1 MRDEQEIIRTGQ
13 PLVNVEEKETL
24 PTGEFRWVSTT
35 KLPLRDRQGNI
46 VGTFGISR
54 DITERKKA
62 GEQLQ
67 HQAFYDP
74 LTDLPNRAL
83 FLDRLQHL
91 FHRARRS
98 LGNPRFAVLYL
109 DLDRFKAI
117 NDSLGHQVG
126 DEVLSATARRLERC
140 IRPGDTLARLGGDEF
155 TILLDDVRSEADA
168 TGVAE
173 RIHQEVAAP
182 LEVQGVEVFTSVS
195 VGIALSSAGYEC
207 PEDMLRDAD
216 TAMYRA
222 KMGGR
227 ARHQVFTGD
236 MHQRAVSS
244 LRLETDLRRA
254 LERREIVPFYQPVVD
269 LDTGAVVG
277 FEALARWR
285 HPSRGLLLPD
295 LFIPV
300 AEETG
305 LVVELGEW
313 MLAEAC
319 RQAREWQRRH
329 PLWSKLGISVN
340 VSGRQISQPGLAAEV
355 ERVLGAT
362 GLDPTCLTLEI
373 TESALMHNL
382 NAGASVVQRLH
393 AMSVGLHLDDFG
405 TGYSSL
411 AYLHSFPVQ
420 ALKVDRSFVNR
431 MDRAAP
437 AGRDRQGDRLARP
450 RSRDGGGRRGGRDA
464 RAGRGPPRAPLRARA
479 RIPLLG
485 AAPRGPGGT
494 APHQRPSDYLIG
506 RTPAWPAPTC
516 RRSALSASRPSD
528 GGVSRRRASPR
539 RGHEVEREHQTG
551 FRIRGDVD
559 RPTDR
564 IGDGASQHETGI
576 AAQLRQGA
584 AEHDIEAG
592 LSDRAQLPRF
602 RCRDL
607 DDDVA
612 PGSRRM
618 DGQPDRGARWACRHR
633 VFEQSGDRRRQ
644 RRGRSDDAQIGGN
657 RRRADLRWL
666 SVDSATSANASAQA
680 SARRVVA
687 ALPAALARARSR
699 PPSLRSCS
707 RSSSMMAAVSAA
719 SAMVAPGAPAR
730 ARALDTP
737 CTKLL
742 MSCATAPARSLV
754 QAAALGRRGH
764 RARRSSTERGL
775 VVDVHQVVGER
786 VSNEVGASAQPQ
798 FLGQPRAVGFDA
810 LHADGQPLRDLLVRE
825 AQGQVAKHPGL
836 ARAQSV
842 EGRFGPD
849 CKG

>member
-1 MRDEQEIIRTGQ
+1 MRMKPGPKTAKDEPADAEPASDVVAQISDREDAPFLLETLMDNLLDAVYFKDRQSRFTRVNRYQAVRFGLASPALAVGRTDFDFFTDEHAVQALRDEQEIIRTGQ

-24 PTGEFRWVSTT
+24 ANGEFRWVSTT

-117 NDSLGHQVG
+117 NDSLGHPVG

-173 RIHQEVAAP
+173 RIHEEVAAP
-182 LEVQGVEVFTSVS
+182 LKVRDSEVFTSVS

-227 ARHQVFTGD
+227 ARHQVFTGE

-254 LERREIVPFYQPVVD
+254 VERREIVPFYQPVVE
-269 LDTGAVVG
+269 LDTGTVIG

-285 HPSRGLLLPD
+285 HPSRGMLPPD

-319 RQAREWQRRH
+319 RQAREWQRRY
-329 PLWSKLGISVN
+329 PRWSKLGISVN
-340 VSGRQISQPGLAAEV
+340 VSGRQLSQPGLAAAV
-355 ERVLGAT
+355 ERALDAT
-362 GLDPTCLTLEI
+362 GLDPACLTLEI
-373 TESALMHNL
+373 TETALMHNL
-382 NAGASVVQRLH
+382 TVGASVVQRLA

-431 MDRAAP
+431 MDREPHEAAIVK
-437 AGRDRQGDRLARP
+437 AIVSLAH
-450 RSRDGGGRRGGRDA
+450 D
-464 RAGRGPPRAPLRARA
+464 
-479 RIPLLG
+479 LG
-485 AAPRGPGGT
+485 IEVVAE
-494 APHQRPSDYLIG
+494 
-506 RTPAWPAPTC
+506 
-516 RRSALSASRPSD
+516 
-528 GGVSRRRASPR
+528 GV
-539 RGHEVEREHQTG
+539 
-551 FRIRGDVD
+551 
-559 RPTDR
+559 
-564 IGDGASQHETGI
+564 ET
-576 AAQLRQGA
+576 
-584 AEHDIEAG
+584 
-592 LSDRAQLPRF
+592 RAQ
-602 RCRDL
+602 
-607 DDDVA
+607 
-612 PGSRRM
+612 
-618 DGQPDRGARWACRHR
+618 
-633 VFEQSGDRRRQ
+633 
-644 RRGRSDDAQIGGN
+644 
-657 RRRADLRWL
+657 
-666 SVDSATSANASAQA
+666 
-680 SARRVVA
+680 VA
-687 ALPAALARARSR
+687 ALCALRCGWGQGFLFAEPLPADQAER
-699 PPSLRSCS
+699 
-707 RSSSMMAAVSAA
+707 
-719 SAMVAPGAPAR
+719 
-730 ARALDTP
+730 
-737 CTKLL
+737 LL
-742 MSCATAPARSLV
+742 TS
-754 QAAALGRRGH
+754 
-764 RARRSSTERGL
+764 GL
-775 VVDVHQVVGER
+775 
-786 VSNEVGASAQPQ
+786 PT
-798 FLGQPRAVGFDA
+798 L
-810 LHADGQPLRDLLVRE
+810 
-825 AQGQVAKHPGL
+825 
-836 ARAQSV
+836 
-842 EGRFGPD
+842 
-849 CKG
+849 

>member
-1 MRDEQEIIRTGQ
+1 MRLKAGPQAADGEPTRDVVAEISEGEDAPFLLATLMDNVLDAIYFKDRQSRFTRVNRYQAARFGIASPALAVGRTDFDFFTDEHAAQALRDEQEIIRTGQ

-24 PTGEFRWVSTT
+24 ANGEFRWVSTT

-83 FLDRLQHL
+83 FLDRLRHL

-117 NDSLGHQVG
+117 NDSLGHPVG

-140 IRPGDTLARLGGDEF
+140 VRPGDTLARLGGDEF
-155 TILLDDVRSEADA
+155 TVLLDDVRSEADA

-182 LEVQGVEVFTSVS
+182 LEVRGFEVFTSVS
-195 VGIALSSAGYEC
+195 VGIALSSAGYES

-227 ARHQVFTGD
+227 ARHQVFTSD

-244 LRLETDLRRA
+244 LRLENDLRHA
-254 LERREIVPFYQPVVD
+254 LERREIIPYYQPLVD

-300 AEETG
+300 AEESG

-340 VSGRQISQPGLAAEV
+340 VSGRQISQAGLAAEV

-362 GLDPTCLTLEI
+362 GLDPACLTLEI

-382 NAGASVVQRLH
+382 TAGAGVVQRLH

-431 MDRAAP
+431 MDREPHEAAIVK
-437 AGRDRQGDRLARP
+437 AIVSLAH
-450 RSRDGGGRRGGRDA
+450 D
-464 RAGRGPPRAPLRARA
+464 
-479 RIPLLG
+479 LG
-485 AAPRGPGGT
+485 MEVVAE
-494 APHQRPSDYLIG
+494 
-506 RTPAWPAPTC
+506 
-516 RRSALSASRPSD
+516 
-528 GGVSRRRASPR
+528 GV
-539 RGHEVEREHQTG
+539 E
-551 FRIRGDVD
+551 
-559 RPTDR
+559 
-564 IGDGASQHETGI
+564 
-576 AAQLRQGA
+576 
-584 AEHDIEAG
+584 
-592 LSDRAQLPRF
+592 
-602 RCRDL
+602 
-607 DDDVA
+607 
-612 PGSRRM
+612 
-618 DGQPDRGARWACRHR
+618 
-633 VFEQSGDRRRQ
+633 
-644 RRGRSDDAQIGGN
+644 
-657 RRRADLRWL
+657 
-666 SVDSATSANASAQA
+666 TSAQ
-680 SARRVVA
+680 VA
-687 ALPAALARARSR
+687 AL
-699 PPSLRSCS
+699 
-707 RSSSMMAAVSAA
+707 
-719 SAMVAPGAPAR
+719 
-730 ARALDTP
+730 RALR
-737 CTKLL
+737 C
-742 MSCATAPARSLV
+742 
-754 QAAALGRRGH
+754 RRGQGFLFS
-764 RARRSSTERGL
+764 APLPADQAERLLTSGL
-775 VVDVHQVVGER
+775 
-786 VSNEVGASAQPQ
+786 PT
-798 FLGQPRAVGFDA
+798 L
-810 LHADGQPLRDLLVRE
+810 
-825 AQGQVAKHPGL
+825 
-836 ARAQSV
+836 
-842 EGRFGPD
+842 
-849 CKG
+849 

>member
-1 MRDEQEIIRTGQ
+1 MRLKAGPKASPKTADAESAGEVGPEISEREDAPFLLETLMDNVLDAIYFKDRQSKFTRVNRYQAARFGLASPAHAVGRTDFDFFTDEHAAQALRDEQEIIRTGQ

-24 PTGEFRWVSTT
+24 ANGEFRWVSTT

-54 DITERKKA
+54 DVTERKKA

-117 NDSLGHQVG
+117 NDSLGHPVG

-140 IRPGDTLARLGGDEF
+140 LRPGDTLARLGGDEF
-155 TILLDDVRSEADA
+155 TVLLDDVRSEADA

-182 LEVQGVEVFTSVS
+182 LRVRGAEVFTSVS

-244 LRLETDLRRA
+244 LRLETDLRHA
-254 LERREIVPFYQPVVD
+254 VERREIVPFYQPIVE
-269 LDTGAVVG
+269 LDTGTVVG

-285 HPSRGLLLPD
+285 HPGQGLLQPD
-295 LFIPV
+295 LFIPA

-319 RQAREWQRRH
+319 RQACEWQRRH
-329 PLWSKLGISVN
+329 PRWAKLGISVN
-340 VSGRQISQPGLAAEV
+340 ISSRQISQPGLAAVV
-355 ERVLGAT
+355 ERALCAT
-362 GLDPTCLTLEI
+362 GLDPACLTLEI
-373 TESALMHNL
+373 TETALMHNL
-382 NAGASVVQRLH
+382 SVAASVVQRLA

-431 MDRAAP
+431 MDREPHEAAIVK
-437 AGRDRQGDRLARP
+437 AIVSLAH
-450 RSRDGGGRRGGRDA
+450 D
-464 RAGRGPPRAPLRARA
+464 
-479 RIPLLG
+479 LG
-485 AAPRGPGGT
+485 MEVVAEG
-494 APHQRPSDYLIG
+494 IE
-506 RTPAWPAPTC
+506 
-516 RRSALSASRPSD
+516 
-528 GGVSRRRASPR
+528 RRA
-539 RGHEVEREHQTG
+539 Q
-551 FRIRGDVD
+551 
-559 RPTDR
+559 
-564 IGDGASQHETGI
+564 
-576 AAQLRQGA
+576 
-584 AEHDIEAG
+584 
-592 LSDRAQLPRF
+592 
-602 RCRDL
+602 
-607 DDDVA
+607 
-612 PGSRRM
+612 
-618 DGQPDRGARWACRHR
+618 
-633 VFEQSGDRRRQ
+633 
-644 RRGRSDDAQIGGN
+644 
-657 RRRADLRWL
+657 
-666 SVDSATSANASAQA
+666 
-680 SARRVVA
+680 VA
-687 ALPAALARARSR
+687 AL
-699 PPSLRSCS
+699 
-707 RSSSMMAAVSAA
+707 
-719 SAMVAPGAPAR
+719 
-730 ARALDTP
+730 RALR
-737 CTKLL
+737 C
-742 MSCATAPARSLV
+742 
-754 QAAALGRRGH
+754 RRGQGFLFSKPLPAEH
-764 RARRSSTERGL
+764 AERLLASGL
-775 VVDVHQVVGER
+775 
-786 VSNEVGASAQPQ
+786 PTT
-798 FLGQPRAVGFDA
+798 
-810 LHADGQPLRDLLVRE
+810 
-825 AQGQVAKHPGL
+825 
-836 ARAQSV
+836 
-842 EGRFGPD
+842 
-849 CKG
+849 